1 MGVGETW
8 RKLFTA
14 ALIATT
20 LVWPAKA
27 QLFETRAKQA
37 YLIDAETGT
46 ILFSKNADA
55 AFPPASLAKLMTV
68 EVAFDAIKSG
78 QISPEENFYIS
89 EHAWRT
95 GGAVSGTST
104 MFAEVKSS
112 VPLDALLKGVIVH
125 SANDGAIA
133 IAEGMAGSEESFAR
147 LMTTRA
153 RKLGLETSTF
163 VNSTGL
169 PAPGQVVTARELT
182 LLALHIW
189 RNYPERY
196 EMFSLPDF
204 EWNGIRQRNRNPL
217 LPMNIGADGL
227 KTGFTEESGYAITA
241 SIERDGR
248 RLFATL
254 GGMESEQQRAE
265 EARKM
270 LDWGIRAF
278 EKMSLFG
285 EGEPVAEA
293 DVYGGAKST
302 VKLRAR
308 KDVEIFVPITDRER
322 MRAEVVYQGP
332 IEAPIQEGDEVG
344 LLRIWLG
351 DTISQETPVYAAEP
365 VAKGELHQR
374 ALDAVGELLIGW
386 LR

>member
-1 MGVGETW
+1 MRWLRQCAVA
-8 RKLFTA
+8 LLA
-14 ALIATT
+14 ACVAL
-20 LVWPAKA
+20 PAQA

-37 YLIDAETGT
+37 HLIDAETGT

-68 EVAFDAIKSG
+68 ELAFDAIRSG

-112 VPLDALLKGVIVH
+112 VPLDALLQGVIVH

-163 VNSTGL
+163 VNATGL

-182 LLALHIW
+182 QLALHLW
-189 RNYPERY
+189 QTYPERY
-196 EMFSLPDF
+196 QTFSQPDF

-265 EARKM
+265 EARKL

-278 EKMSLFG
+278 EKMALFG
-285 EGEPVAEA
+285 EGEAIAEA
-293 DVYGGAKST
+293 DVYGGAQPT

-308 KDVEIFVPITDRER
+308 RDVAIFVPITDRER
-322 MRAEVVYQGP
+322 MRAEVVYEGP
-332 IEAPIQEGDEVG
+332 LQAPVEEGEEVG
-344 LLRIWLG
+344 RLRIWLG
-351 DTISQETPVYAAEP
+351 DTISQETPVYAAES
-365 VAKGELHQR
+365 VGKGELHQR